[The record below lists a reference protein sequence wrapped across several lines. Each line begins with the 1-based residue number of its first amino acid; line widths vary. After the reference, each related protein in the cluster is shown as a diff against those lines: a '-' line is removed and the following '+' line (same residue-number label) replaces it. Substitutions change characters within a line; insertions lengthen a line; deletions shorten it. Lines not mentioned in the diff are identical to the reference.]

1 MKKFISVFVC
11 FFIFSA
17 ISSSQNIW
25 ELGGEYQHSF
35 GKGVSDNTLGLRYE
49 GFKTK
54 SSWSFGITYTLPG
67 KGESENKG
75 GFGFYG
81 GYRYGFSYSGNA
93 NGNGGNGFIG
103 FRASFN
109 FNGYEHGNKKGND
122 ATITPT
128 VETGYQFI
136 FSTHG
141 FFTPGIG
148 YGYSIKLNQDNDAP
162 KTDEGSR
169 FIPTVGIG
177 YRF

>member
-1 MKKFISVFVC
+1 MNKLITTFIC
-11 FFIFSA
+11 LFIFA
-17 ISSSQNIW
+17 NISFSQSNIW
-25 ELGGEYQHSF
+25 ELGGEYQHPI
-35 GKGVSDNTLGLRYE
+35 GKGVSDNVLGARYE
-49 GFKTK
+49 GFSGK
-54 SSWSFGITYTLPG
+54 SSWSFGLTYTLPG

-81 GYRYGFSYSGNA
+81 GYRYGFSSKN
-93 NGNGGNGFIG
+93 NGNGYLG

-109 FNGYEHGNKKGND
+109 FLGYEHGNKNGND

-128 VETGYQFI
+128 FETGYQFI
-136 FSTHG
+136 VSNHG
-141 FFTPGIG
+141 FFTPGVA
-148 YGYSIKLNQDNDAP
+148 YGYSIKLNPENDAP